1 MFFEKLEI
9 ALQLL
14 TEQTATI
21 ARSVEATYLYATNL
35 EHFAEWFPGVLF
47 MESANTLGHAQRGK
61 EYLETVAVPLRGKR
75 KIKISVKDAQ
85 SNKVFV
91 TEGEFPPL
99 MPRMEMLFQ
108 ATGAGSCSVT
118 WRMLSR
124 NKSFLFKTT
133 LLLLFK
139 RVMRKRAAI
148 GMKRLQQ
155 ALENPV
161 AEPAET

>member
-1 MFFEKLEI
+1 M
-9 ALQLL
+9 QLL

-35 EHFAEWFPGVLF
+35 ELFAEWFPGVLF
-47 MESANTLGHAQRGK
+47 IESANTLEHAQRGK

-75 KIKISVKDAQ
+75 KIKIRVKDAQ
-85 SNKVFV
+85 SNKVFI
-91 TEGEFPPL
+91 TEGEFSPL

-108 ATGAGSCSVT
+108 ATGADSCSVT

-124 NKSFLFKTT
+124 NDS
-133 LLLLFK
+133 LLFK
-139 RVMRKRAAI
+139 ATLLHLFKSVMHKRAEI
-148 GMKRLQQ
+148 GMKRLRQK
-155 ALENPV
+155 LENLV